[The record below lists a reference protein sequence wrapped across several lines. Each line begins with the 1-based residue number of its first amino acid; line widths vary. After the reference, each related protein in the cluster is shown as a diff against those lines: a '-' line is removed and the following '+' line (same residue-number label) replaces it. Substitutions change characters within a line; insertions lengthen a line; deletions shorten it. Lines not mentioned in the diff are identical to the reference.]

1 MKTSKLFSIFAIAF
15 AVLGTSSMVNG
26 NELPAIAFTNI
37 QVNNNVNLKFVD
49 GNEPSIMANDAEVS
63 FEYEENAL
71 IISAKNAE
79 APTTVTICAPQLH
92 SLEYNGDADITVS
105 GNLRSSQ
112 LVMSVTGNG
121 TMVIEDADVKRLSCS
136 VQGSGNIFFYAL
148 NADMMVCNLANSGK
162 LILGS
167 VTSDDCLT
175 RETAINV
182 VSRNFDSPDNNSF
195 QKASFVAKDVK
206 FTIF

>member
-26 NELPAIAFTNI
+26 NELPAIAFTNV

-63 FEYEENAL
+63 FEYEENTL

-121 TMVIEDADVKRLSCS
+121 TMVIEDADIKRLSCS

>member
-26 NELPAIAFTNI
+26 NELPAIAFTNV

-63 FEYEENAL
+63 FEYEENTL

-105 GNLRSSQ
+105 GNLRASQ

-121 TMVIEDADVKRLSCS
+121 TMVIEDADVKQLSCS

-148 NADMMVCNLANSGK
+148 NADMMVCNLANTGK

-182 VSRNFDSPDNNSF
+182 VSRNFDNPDNNSF

>member
-63 FEYEENAL
+63 FEYEENTL

-105 GNLRSSQ
+105 GNLRASQ

-148 NADMMVCNLANSGK
+148 NADMMVCNLANTGK

-167 VTSDDCLT
+167 LTSDDCLT

-182 VSRNFDSPDNNSF
+182 VSRNFDNPDNNSF

>member
-26 NELPAIAFTNI
+26 NELPVIAFTNI

-63 FEYEENAL
+63 FEYEENTL

-105 GNLRSSQ
+105 GNLRASQ

-121 TMVIEDADVKRLSCS
+121 TMVIEDADIKRLSCS

>member
-37 QVNNNVNLKFVD
+37 QVSNNVNLKFVD

-105 GNLRSSQ
+105 GNLRASQ

-121 TMVIEDADVKRLSCS
+121 TMVIEDADIKRLSCS

>member
-15 AVLGTSSMVNG
+15 AALGTSSMVNG

-63 FEYEENAL
+63 FEYEENTL

-105 GNLRSSQ
+105 GNLRASQ

>member
-63 FEYEENAL
+63 FEYEENTL

-105 GNLRSSQ
+105 GNLRASQ

-121 TMVIEDADVKRLSCS
+121 TMVIEDADIKRLSCS

>member
-63 FEYEENAL
+63 FEYEENTL

-79 APTTVTICAPQLH
+79 SPTYVTICAPQLH

-105 GNLRSSQ
+105 GNLRASQ

-148 NADMMVCNLANSGK
+148 NADMMVCNLANAGK

>member
-63 FEYEENAL
+63 FEYEENTL

-105 GNLRSSQ
+105 GNLRASQ

-121 TMVIEDADVKRLSCS
+121 TMVIEDADIKRLSCS

-182 VSRNFDSPDNNSF
+182 VSRNFDNPDNNSF

>member
-26 NELPAIAFTNI
+26 NELPAIAFTNL
-37 QVNNNVNLKFVD
+37 QVNTNVNLKFVD

-63 FEYEENAL
+63 FEYEENTL

-121 TMVIEDADVKRLSCS
+121 TMVIEDADIKRLSCS

>member
-37 QVNNNVNLKFVD
+37 QVNNNVNLKLVD

-63 FEYEENAL
+63 FEYEENTL

-105 GNLRSSQ
+105 GNLRASQ

-121 TMVIEDADVKRLSCS
+121 TMVIEDADIKQLSCS

-148 NADMMVCNLANSGK
+148 NADMMVCNLANTGK

>member
-26 NELPAIAFTNI
+26 NELPVIAFTNI

-105 GNLRSSQ
+105 GNLRASQ

-136 VQGSGNIFFYAL
+136 VQGSGNIFFSAL
-148 NADMMVCNLANSGK
+148 NADMMVCNLANTGK

-182 VSRNFDSPDNNSF
+182 VSRNFDNPDNNSF

>member
-15 AVLGTSSMVNG
+15 AALGTSSMVNG

-63 FEYEENAL
+63 FEYEENTL

-79 APTTVTICAPQLH
+79 SPTSVTICAPQLH

-105 GNLRSSQ
+105 GNLRASQ

-182 VSRNFDSPDNNSF
+182 VSRNFDSPDNNSL

>member
-37 QVNNNVNLKFVD
+37 QVSNNVNLKFVD

-63 FEYEENAL
+63 FEYEENTL
-71 IISAKNAE
+71 IISAKNTE

-105 GNLRSSQ
+105 GNLRASQ

-148 NADMMVCNLANSGK
+148 NTDMMVCNLANTGK

>member
-63 FEYEENAL
+63 FEYEENTL

-105 GNLRSSQ
+105 GNLRASQ

>member
-63 FEYEENAL
+63 FEYEENTL

-105 GNLRSSQ
+105 GNLRASQ

-121 TMVIEDADVKRLSCS
+121 TMVIEDANVKRLSCS

-148 NADMMVCNLANSGK
+148 NADMMVCNLANTGK

>member
-63 FEYEENAL
+63 FEYEENTL

-79 APTTVTICAPQLH
+79 APTTITICAPQLH

-121 TMVIEDADVKRLSCS
+121 TMVIEDADIKRLSCS

>member
-63 FEYEENAL
+63 FEYEENTL

-105 GNLRSSQ
+105 GNLRASQ

-121 TMVIEDADVKRLSCS
+121 TMVIEDADIKQLSCS
-136 VQGSGNIFFYAL
+136 VQSTGNIFFYAL
-148 NADMMVCNLANSGK
+148 NADMMVCNLANTGK

>member
-26 NELPAIAFTNI
+26 NELPAIAFTNV

-105 GNLRSSQ
+105 GNLRASQ

-121 TMVIEDADVKRLSCS
+121 TMVIEDADIKRLSCS

>member
-63 FEYEENAL
+63 FEYEENTL
-71 IISAKNAE
+71 IISAKNAK

-105 GNLRSSQ
+105 GNLRASQ

-121 TMVIEDADVKRLSCS
+121 TMVIEDADIKRLSCS

-182 VSRNFDSPDNNSF
+182 VSRNFDNPDNNSF

>member
-49 GNEPSIMANDAEVS
+49 GNEPSIMVNDAEVS
-63 FEYEENAL
+63 FEYEENTL

-79 APTTVTICAPQLH
+79 SPTSVTICAPQLH

-105 GNLRSSQ
+105 GNLRASQ

-148 NADMMVCNLANSGK
+148 NADMMVCNLANTGK

>member
-37 QVNNNVNLKFVD
+37 QVNNNVNLKLVD

-63 FEYEENAL
+63 FEYEENTL
-71 IISAKNAE
+71 IISAKNDE
-79 APTTVTICAPQLH
+79 SPTSVTICAPQLH

-105 GNLRSSQ
+105 GNLRASQ

-121 TMVIEDADVKRLSCS
+121 TMVIEDADIKRLSCS

-148 NADMMVCNLANSGK
+148 NADMMVCNLTNTGK

>member
-63 FEYEENAL
+63 FEYKENTL

-105 GNLRSSQ
+105 GNLRASQ

-121 TMVIEDADVKRLSCS
+121 TMVIEDADIKRLSCS

>member
-63 FEYEENAL
+63 FEYEENTL

-79 APTTVTICAPQLH
+79 APTTVTICVPQLH
-92 SLEYNGDADITVS
+92 SLEYNGDADITVT
-105 GNLRSSQ
+105 GNLRASQ

-121 TMVIEDADVKRLSCS
+121 TMVIEDADIKRLSCS

>member
-79 APTTVTICAPQLH
+79 TPTTVTICAPRLH

-105 GNLRSSQ
+105 GNLRASQ

-121 TMVIEDADVKRLSCS
+121 TMVIEDADIKRLSCS
-136 VQGSGNIFFYAL
+136 VQSTGNMFFYAL
-148 NADMMVCNLANSGK
+148 NADMMVCNLANTGK

>member
-63 FEYEENAL
+63 FEYEENTL

-105 GNLRSSQ
+105 GNLHASQ

-121 TMVIEDADVKRLSCS
+121 TMVIEDADIKRLSCS
-136 VQGSGNIFFYAL
+136 VQSTGNMFFYAL
-148 NADMMVCNLANSGK
+148 NADMMVCNLANTGK

-175 RETAINV
+175 SETAINV
-182 VSRNFDSPDNNSF
+182 VSRNFDNPDNNSF